1 MEVDW
6 TEFFRCDMLALLSLF
21 PMPEGF
27 GMAADDAA
35 FFCHTRAFLLS
46 TIFDQAGE
54 AGELIARAVAALST
68 GIVTIWVLW
77 QGFMVISGSS
87 REPFAALLVKTGKLV
102 FILAL
107 INLTLTRTNEI
118 TATVLSIQDLITQ
131 AVVGTNGASVRTMI
145 DINLAIAQTIN
156 QMIGSLVGGGQ
167 AGVQANQLTNTAG
180 LLGQSGPAMVT
191 ATLVMLAEIS
201 IAFALMLTPLFLLFL
216 FFQTTSSLFWSW
228 AKFLLGVFF
237 SLAALAL
244 VSGVVLS
251 ITATYG
257 SAVALAIFLNAGET
271 GNIDISGSSMR
282 LAALGALMSVLVM
295 SVPPMIMQ
303 FFNAGVGFAA
313 GAMGGMLGGAMA
325 GRMAGGGTGVPGMAY
340 GGGGLAGSGAS
351 ALGYNGASGG
361 AGAGA
366 GAYAGA
372 GAGGQSTVVQQLSG
386 PAAGPSEAGSM
397 PAGSHGVASPNNVNA
412 RVSAIHNDQFG
423 TRREEFS
430 GVGNASGGYTDA
442 RIIETGTAHQGRDPT
457 LSAVDNHTLAQHPQL
472 GRGGYLPLSG
482 GGQAPSSPSAA
493 AHGSSSVSSPADTQ
507 MGSAP
512 VAAPAPSA
520 GAAVPAA
527 TQQPAGGVTQAAAPS
542 RPSFEPNSY
551 GTRPRPDRS

>member
-6 TEFFRCDMLALLSLF
+6 TEFFRCDMLALLALF
-21 PMPEGF
+21 PMPDGF
-27 GMAADDAA
+27 GLAADDAA

-46 TIFDQAGE
+46 TIFDQAGA

-77 QGFMVISGSS
+77 QGFMVISGTS

-107 INLTLTRTNEI
+107 INLTLTQTNEI
-118 TATVLSIQDLITQ
+118 TATVLSFQDLITQ

-216 FFQTTSSLFWSW
+216 FFQITSSLFWSW

-340 GGGGLAGSGAS
+340 GGGGMAGEGAP
-351 ALGYNGASGG
+351 ALGYGGSGGGTASGN
-361 AGAGA
+361 AGAGT
-366 GAYAGA
+366 
-372 GAGGQSTVVQQLSG
+372 GGQSTVVQQLSG

-397 PAGSHGVASPNNVNA
+397 PAGAHGAASPNNVNA
-412 RVSAIHNDQFG
+412 RVGAIHNDQFG
-423 TRREEFS
+423 TRREEFAGS
-430 GVGNASGGYTDA
+430 GYTPGGYTDA
-442 RIIETGTAHQGRDPT
+442 RVIETGTVGQGQDPT
-457 LSAVDNHTLAQHPQL
+457 LTAADNRTLAQRPQL
-472 GRGGYLPLSG
+472 GRGGYLPVSG
-482 GGQAPSSPSAA
+482 GVQAPSADAA
-493 AHGSSSVSSPADTQ
+493 QGGRAEGPAAGTPA
-507 MGSAP
+507 GGAP
-512 VAAPAPSA
+512 IAAPAPSA
-520 GAAVPAA
+520 GAAVPATA
-527 TQQPAGGVTQAAAPS
+527 QQTAGPVPQAAAPA

-551 GTRPRPDRS
+551 GTRLRSERS